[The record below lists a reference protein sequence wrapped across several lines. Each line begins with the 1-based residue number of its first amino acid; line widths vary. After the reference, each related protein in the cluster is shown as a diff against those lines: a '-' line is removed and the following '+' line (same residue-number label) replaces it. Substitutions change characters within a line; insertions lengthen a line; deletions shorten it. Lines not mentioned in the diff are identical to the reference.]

1 MAQALQ
7 EELAWA
13 RLTGKARPAGFPPNT
28 SCSRAALALD
38 ALAASTQQGF
48 DASGPARR
56 KKHAAAAPNLAAH
69 MAAASAAVAAG
80 KRADQLTHSERNS
93 LLRQLHRDNA
103 WLLGC
108 LRDSN
113 AALEQLHDRLE
124 AEQKV
129 QWPLAVLMLGLLLL
143 GMDCNSFIVCCSS

>member
-1 MAQALQ
+1 M
-7 EELAWA
+7 
-13 RLTGKARPAGFPPNT
+13 
-28 SCSRAALALD
+28 ALD

-48 DASGPARR
+48 GASWPARR
-56 KKHAAAAPNLAAH
+56 KKHAAAVAPNVAAH

-80 KRADQLTHSERNS
+80 KKADQLTCTEHNS

-129 QWPLAVLMLGLLLL
+129 QWPLAV
-143 GMDCNSFIVCCSS
+143 